1 MLAICRNKKMD
12 FSKLKKSTL
21 CNLPTLG
28 TLERAV
34 GALRD
39 LGNAT
44 TFTEGLGAALQTTE
58 KAANAGEDAVLPHLR
73 NSFQTAL
80 SLSQGRYMF

>member
-21 CNLPTLG
+21 FNLPTLG

-34 GALRD
+34 EPSAGCFARPPKIHHFY
-39 LGNAT
+39 LGPLDGFGN
-44 TFTEGLGAALQTTE
+44 
-58 KAANAGEDAVLPHLR
+58 
-73 NSFQTAL
+73 
-80 SLSQGRYMF
+80 